1 MASSKDVATMMI
13 LLGFLSMA
21 LCYEGSLAVKRKA
34 KQPNIVF
41 ILTDDQDVAL
51 FGQYPMPKT
60 KKLIAD
66 VGMTFT
72 NMFVTSPLCCP
83 SRSSILSGRF
93 LHNHMTTN
101 NSLSGNCSSTA
112 WQNSAEKKAFPTFL
126 QANGYRTFFAGKYL
140 NEYGSPEVGG
150 VEHIP
155 PGWDVWNGLVGNSV
169 YYNYTLSADGKAEK
183 HGDNYSVDYLTDV
196 IHHKALKFLTTRTS
210 KQPFFMMLSTPA
222 CHSPFKSA
230 PQYMVNFTNEKAPR
244 NKQFNIHAQ
253 DKHWL
258 IQQAVTPMPNDTIDM
273 IDGFFR
279 NRWRTLLSVDDMV
292 EGVINKLTDI
302 GELDNTYIFFSS
314 DNGYH
319 LGQFSLPF
327 DKRQFYD
334 FDIRVPLMVRGPGI
348 KANTTC
354 QDLIMSVDFAPTF
367 LNISG
372 SSQSVVENFDG
383 MSFLSLLTHSSP
395 LSSNTSP
402 RPSISRS
409 FISETKFSPP
419 SLFSAQFSFG
429 DESFRDAILV
439 EYVGEHLNR
448 VPHCPRYRNQGLA
461 NCDNHCVCEDAW
473 NNTYGCIRYETQQE
487 SYKYCALQ
495 DNDNFVEVYDLKA
508 DPYELNNIAKTASP
522 DLLTKLSQDLADL
535 SLCSGSTCHK
545 KSPYPSH

>member
-354 QDLIMSVDFAPTF
+354 QESVMSVDLAPTF
-367 LNISG
+367 LDIANLSAPPF
-372 SSQSVVENFDG
+372 FDG
-383 MSFLSLLTHSSP
+383 MTLKPILQGQTHP
-395 LSSNTSP
+395 
-402 RPSISRS
+402 
-409 FISETKFSPP
+409 
-419 SLFSAQFSFG
+419 
-429 DESFRDAILV
+429 FRATVLV
-439 EYVGEHLNR
+439 EYNGERLDK
-448 VPHCPRYRNQGLA
+448 VDHCPKYNDQGLS